1 MGRRHEATSWAAHD
15 VASRPC
21 SRPPCAR
28 IIFMRMRNMRR
39 MRTGTR
45 AGLPPACHT
54 AARAQANVPWKAGH
68 HGRTFYAYDFFWGAG
83 VLGVLVS
90 WVSWV
95 SCMCP
100 GGVSW
105 WGVLGCPGVSWGV
118 LVGCPG
124 VSWREHGVVSWVSC
138 PPSEDDAALSHNK
151 ANQGQPR
158 PTKAHQGPTGPL
170 ISGADQRPPP
180 SCSSTSVTLL

>member
-21 SRPPCAR
+21 SRPPR

-68 HGRTFYAYDFFWGAG
+68 HGRTFYAHDFFWGAG

-90 WVSWV
+90 WVSW
-95 SCMCP
+95 CP
-100 GGVSW
+100 GCPGCPVCVLVGCPGGVSWGVLGCPGVSW
-105 WGVLGCPGVSWGV
+105 WGVLGCPGVSMG
-118 LVGCPG
+118 LCPGCPAPPLN
-124 VSWREHGVVSWVSC
+124 R
-138 PPSEDDAALSHNK
+138 PSEAQKSK
-151 ANQGQPR
+151 FW
-158 PTKAHQGPTGPL
+158 
-170 ISGADQRPPP
+170 
-180 SCSSTSVTLL
+180 V